1 VELRLDVL
9 LTQIVGFLIVLW
21 ILKRYAWGPV
31 LGMLEARR
39 QRIAGEIAASERLR
53 KEAEAIKAE
62 VENELRT
69 IESQAR
75 QRIQEAVA
83 EGQKVAEEIRA
94 TAQREARMIAERARA
109 NIELELK
116 KARVEFRNEVVTMA
130 LGAAERLLQERLDPK
145 EHGRIVERFLD
156 DLEAERIRKT

>member
-1 VELRLDVL
+1 MELRLDVL

-21 ILKRYAWGPV
+21 ILRRYAWGPV

-69 IESQAR
+69 IEGQAR

-94 TAQREARMIAERARA
+94 TAQREARMTAERART
-109 NIELELK
+109 NIEMELK
-116 KARVEFRNEVVTMA
+116 KARVEFRNEMVTLA

-156 DLEAERIRKT
+156 DVEAERIRKT

>member
-1 VELRLDVL
+1 MALRLDVL
-9 LTQIVGFLIVLW
+9 ITQIIGFLIVLW
-21 ILKRYAWGPV
+21 ILRRYAWGPV

-39 QRIAGEIAASERLR
+39 TRIAEEIAASERLR
-53 KEAEAIKAE
+53 KEAEGIKAQ

-69 IESQAR
+69 IETQAR

-94 TAQREARMIAERARA
+94 TAQRDARLTAERAQA
-109 NIELELK
+109 NLDMELK
-116 KARVEFRNEVVTMA
+116 KARVTFRNEIVAMA
-130 LGAAERLLQERLDPK
+130 LGAAERLLQERLDAK

-156 DLEAERIRKT
+156 DLEADRIKKA

>member
-9 LTQIVGFLIVLW
+9 ITQIVGFLIVLW
-21 ILKRYAWGPV
+21 ILKRYAWKPV

-39 QRIAGEIAASERLR
+39 QRIADEIANSERLR
-53 KEAEAIKAE
+53 KEAEGIKAE
-62 VENELRT
+62 LENQLRT
-69 IESQAR
+69 IENQAR

-83 EGQKVAEEIRA
+83 EGQKVAEEIRT
-94 TAQREARMIAERARA
+94 TAQREARMIQERAQN

-116 KARVEFRNEVVTMA
+116 KARVEFRNEMVTLA

-156 DLEAERIRKT
+156 DLEAERVKKT

>member
-1 VELRLDVL
+1 MALRLDVL
-9 LTQIVGFLIVLW
+9 ITQIIGFLIVLW
-21 ILKRYAWGPV
+21 ILRRYAWGPV

-39 QRIAGEIAASERLR
+39 TRIAEEIAASERLR
-53 KEAEAIKAE
+53 KEAENIKAE

-69 IESQAR
+69 IETQAR

-94 TAQREARMIAERARA
+94 AAQRDARLIAERAQA
-109 NIELELK
+109 NLEMEIK
-116 KARVEFRNEVVTMA
+116 KARVTFRNEVVGMA
-130 LGAAERLLQERLDPK
+130 LGAAERLLQERLDAK

-156 DLEAERIRKT
+156 DLEADRIKKT

>member
-9 LTQIVGFLIVLW
+9 ITQIVGFLIVLW
-21 ILKRYAWGPV
+21 ILKRYAWKPV

-39 QRIAGEIAASERLR
+39 QRIADEIAASERLR
-53 KEAEAIKAE
+53 KEAEGLKAE
-62 VENELRT
+62 FENQLRT
-69 IESQAR
+69 IENQAR

-94 TAQREARMIAERARA
+94 TAQNEARMTAERARA

-116 KARVEFRNEVVTMA
+116 KARVEFRNEVVTLA
-130 LGAAERLLQERLDPK
+130 LGAAERLLKERLDPK
-145 EHGRIVERFLD
+145 EHGRIVEQFLD
-156 DLEAERIRKT
+156 DVEAQRIEKA

>member
-1 VELRLDVL
+1 MALRLDVL
-9 LTQIVGFLIVLW
+9 ITQIIGFLIVLW
-21 ILKRYAWGPV
+21 ILRRYAWGPV

-39 QRIAGEIAASERLR
+39 ARIADEIAASERLR
-53 KEAEAIKAE
+53 KEAEGLKAQ

-69 IESQAR
+69 IENQAR

-94 TAQREARMIAERARA
+94 AAQRDARLTAERAQA
-109 NIELELK
+109 SLELELK
-116 KARVEFRNEVVTMA
+116 KARVTFRNEIVAMA
-130 LGAAERLLQERLDPK
+130 LGAAERLLQERLDAK

-156 DLEAERIRKT
+156 DLEADRIKKT